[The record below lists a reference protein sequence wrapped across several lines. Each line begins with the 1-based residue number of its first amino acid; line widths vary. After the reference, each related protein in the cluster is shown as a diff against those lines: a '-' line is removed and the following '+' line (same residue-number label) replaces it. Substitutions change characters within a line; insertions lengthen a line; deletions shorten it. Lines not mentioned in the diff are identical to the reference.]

1 MPLSLA
7 ATRNVL
13 RRFRRNRRGAAAVE
27 FALVAPLFFGLLFAI
42 IEVAMVFFASQVLET
57 VTQDSAR
64 TIMTGQAQEGK
75 YTQQTFKDDVVC
87 PKISVMF
94 DCKNGIYVDVQ
105 SYPES
110 RRSPSPTRSPPAF
123 RGAQQFRSRRGRG
136 YRGGAPVLQ
145 VADLH
150 HQAWLQH
157 REFERGQAIVDGDR
171 GLQERALCDRK
182 RTMTAAKIVSR
193 LPGAVAEA
201 SPVIAAVSPPSSSR

>member
-13 RRFRRNRRGAAAVE
+13 RRFRRNRRGVAAVE

-42 IEVAMVFFASQVLET
+42 IEIALMFFASQVLET

-75 YTQQTFKDDVVC
+75 YTQQTFKDDLVC
-87 PKISVMF
+87 PKVSVMF
-94 DCKNGIYVDVQ
+94 DCESGIYVDVQ
-105 SYPES
+105 SYPEFS
-110 RRSPSPTRSPPAF
+110 TVTITDPIAAGIFVEPNNFDPG
-123 RGAQQFRSRRGRG
+123 GAGD

-150 HQAWLQH
+150 HQARLQH
-157 REFERGQAIVDGDR
+157 RESERGQAIVDGDR
-171 GLQERALCDRK
+171 GLQE
-182 RTMTAAKIVSR
+182 
-193 LPGAVAEA
+193 
-201 SPVIAAVSPPSSSR
+201 